1 MSIFYKFAIL
11 MSAVIPSDYSS
22 QLTNLLRYPS
32 LSTSNDY
39 HPSDT
44 HHSVL
49 LLRQAFALYTAPNAA
64 TGASI
69 VVENRNLLGIPIE
82 VPETPVTRR
91 KGAKMGPR
99 RTASVEFIPPTQGKS
114 SSGRRGGEISQSVQL
129 GLPEL
134 IAKGLLETGESLGI
148 NKTVMSA
155 VSELRVSPFYLV

>member
-1 MSIFYKFAIL
+1 M
-11 MSAVIPSDYSS
+11 
-22 QLTNLLRYPS
+22 
-32 LSTSNDY
+32 
-39 HPSDT
+39 
-44 HHSVL
+44 
-49 LLRQAFALYTAPNAA
+49 
-64 TGASI
+64 
-69 VVENRNLLGIPIE
+69 VENRNLLGIPIE

-91 KGAKMGPR
+91 KGTKMGPR